1 MTKRNK
7 FNPGDRVRMTD
18 NSLAIVIDRL
28 AEESQ
33 YYTVDSPIY
42 GICNR
47 SAGELRKLKKD
58 NEPVVPTNFEGAIKV
73 TKRNT
78 NFMVMDL
85 IYNINREKNPDKA
98 QGMLEML
105 NAVYQTQY
113 KLVEGKVVY
122 NGIDIGSLMSR
133 LD

>member
-33 YYTVDSPIY
+33 YYIVDSPIY

>member
-28 AEESQ
+28 AEESH
-33 YYTVDSPIY
+33 YYIVDSPIY
-42 GICNR
+42 GICDR

-58 NEPVVPTNFEGAIKV
+58 NEQVVPM
-73 TKRNT
+73 TKCKLNH
-78 NFMVMDL
+78 MKDL
-85 IYNINREKNPDKA
+85 IYKINNESNSDKA
-98 QGMLEML
+98 QGMLEVL
-105 NAVYQTQY
+105 NAVYDTQY

-133 LD
+133 LDPVIEGN

>member
-33 YYTVDSPIY
+33 YYTVDSQLY

-58 NEPVVPTNFEGAIKV
+58 NEPVVPTNFEGAIKM